1 MAQSIIP
8 GILERE
14 QHEPI
19 VYGSFDSGKTVITN
33 EIYEELLQNSSRI
46 LKIQPH
52 SVWNGKEGEEETY
65 VKLYTSY
72 ESKVL
77 MWKFIHQFNLSEN
90 LRE

>member
-8 GILERE
+8 GILDRE

-19 VYGSFDSGKTVITN
+19 VYGSVDSGKTIIGN

-52 SVWNGKEGEEETY
+52 QVWNGKEGEEKGY

-72 ESKVL
+72 ESKVYS
-77 MWKFIHQFNLSEN
+77 KIID
-90 LRE
+90 